1 MFTDGRERQI
11 MTPNGIAATIRRL
24 KLGKRPPFSHGL
36 IHVNATKLDG
46 GQLDMWWRTTVCFR
60 RIDNKWM
67 ITHQHA
73 SSSIPQRRRMF
84 ASVFDSIAA
93 GIS

>member
-1 MFTDGRERQI
+1 
-11 MTPNGIAATIRRL
+11 
-24 KLGKRPPFSHGL
+24 
-36 IHVNATKLDG
+36 
-46 GQLDMWWRTTVCFR
+46 MWWRTTVCFR